1 MSGGMGGGEA
11 GVDVEMLTT
20 KGDTH
25 GFDTDNARV
34 PIGANTTVLTA
45 DSTEALGL
53 KWATPAAGYTQPTL
67 GTTVIPSN
75 TTVATLDGLTLTDLI
90 RSQLEI
96 GTTLG
101 TTGTI
106 NLDFTLNEIQLMP
119 AMTGAV
125 VFTGSN
131 YVAGASKTIRIIGG
145 TTAYG
150 FTFPAGWKF
159 LDSQIPEN
167 LAIGKYAVLTLTSL
181 STDEANVVCEYRLE
195 STPLFD
201 VSDLYAYYKF
211 DAASGNILNKAS
223 DVGSSS
229 QIAST
234 DMVITG
240 ATYSESGIID
250 NALSFDGTNDYGE
263 LGSSLSN
270 WNFFHGTGDWS
281 INLWLYLPQV
291 STEGKVFSNLD
302 STELRGINFEA
313 TRNATKI
320 ALSIKS
326 DSGFMVNNSMTV
338 GTVPLNSWFMATVVA
353 DYSAATYTIYINGVD
368 KGNLARAVTGTTGN
382 AEYSLKTM
390 VRGNAAD
397 RFVDGLQDETSI
409 WGRILTATEITSLYN
424 SGSALAIS
432 GV

>member
-1 MSGGMGGGEA
+1 MTSKIKKLLKDFNISSFNYSGGMGGGA
-11 GVDVEMLTT
+11 APSSGFPIVL
-20 KGDTH
+20 GDT
-25 GFDTDNARV
+25 AV
-34 PIGANTTVLTA
+34 AASSTT
-45 DSTEALGL
+45 
-53 KWATPAAGYTQPTL
+53 
-67 GTTVIPSN
+67 TTIN
-75 TTVATLDGLTLTDLI
+75 DLTLTDLI

-106 NLDFTLNEIQLMP
+106 NLDFTSNEIQLMP

-201 VSDLYAYYKF
+201 VSELYAYYKF

-223 DVGSSS
+223 AVGSSS

-234 DMVITG
+234 DMIITG
-240 ATYSESGIID
+240 ATYDETGIID
-250 NALSFDGTNDYGE
+250 KALSFDGTNDYGE
-263 LGSSLSN
+263 LGTSLSN
-270 WNFFHGTGDWS
+270 WNFFHGTENWS

-302 STELRGINFEA
+302 STELRGINIEA
-313 TRNATKI
+313 TRSATKI

-326 DSGFMVNNSMTV
+326 DSGFMVNADMTV
-338 GTVPLNSWFMATVVA
+338 GTVPLNSWFMMTVVA
-353 DYSAATYTIYINGVD
+353 DYSAATYTIYLNAVD

-390 VRGNAAD
+390 RRGGVSD

-409 WGRILTATEITSLYN
+409 WGRKLTTAEITSLYN